1 MALVTPTSELE
12 AVNIMLSAIG
22 ESPVSTLNNASLVDV
37 SLAQSILKETSVD
50 IQSQGLHCNTEINYP
65 LVPNVSGEVIVPNN
79 CVRIDTTE
87 ASADVD
93 VTQRGNRLYDRKERS
108 FNSFSGTLYV
118 EMVLLLDFSDLPQHV
133 RRYATVKAARR
144 FQARYVGSQ
153 TLGGFTEVDEREAL
167 VQFERAEKL
176 NEDNNILS
184 DNFDTYKILSRGSP
198 RRAVR
203 F

>member
-1 MALVTPTSELE
+1 MAITPTSKLE

-22 ESPVSTLNNASLVDV
+22 ESPVSSLNTPSLVDV
-37 SLAQSILKETSVD
+37 SLAESIIDETSVD
-50 IQSQGLHCNTEINYP
+50 IQTQGLHCNTEVNFP
-65 LVPNVSGEVIVPNN
+65 LTPNVNGEIIVPTN

-87 ASADVD
+87 TSADIN
-93 VTQRGNRLYDRKERS
+93 VTQRGTRLYDKKERS
-108 FNSFSGTLYV
+108 YTSFTGTLKV
-118 EMVLLLDFSDLPQHV
+118 EMVLLLDFTDLPQHV
-133 RRYATVKAARR
+133 RRYITVKAARR
-144 FQARYVGSQ
+144 FQARFMGSQ
-153 TLGGFTEVDEREAL
+153 QLGGFTEMDERESL
-167 VQFERAEKL
+167 IQFERAEKL

>member
-65 LVPNVSGEVIVPNN
+65 LVPNVSGEVIIPNN

>member
-1 MALVTPTSELE
+1 M
-12 AVNIMLSAIG
+12 
-22 ESPVSTLNNASLVDV
+22 NNASLVDV

-65 LVPNVSGEVIVPNN
+65 LVPNVSGEVIIPNN

-93 VTQRGNRLYDRKERS
+93 VTQRGNRLYNRKERS

-133 RRYATVKAARR
+133 RRYSTVKAARR

>member
-65 LVPNVSGEVIVPNN
+65 LVPNVSGEVIIPNN

-93 VTQRGNRLYDRKERS
+93 VTQRGNRLYNRKERS

-133 RRYATVKAARR
+133 RRYSTVKAARR

>member
-1 MALVTPTSELE
+1 MAITPTSKLE

-22 ESPVSTLNNASLVDV
+22 ESPVSSLNNPSLVDV
-37 SLAQSILKETSVD
+37 SLAESIIDETSVD
-50 IQSQGLHCNTEINYP
+50 IQTQGLHCNTEVNFP
-65 LVPNVSGEVIVPNN
+65 LTPNVNGEIIVPTN

-87 ASADVD
+87 TSADIN
-93 VTQRGNRLYDRKERS
+93 VTQRGTRLYDKKERS
-108 FNSFSGTLYV
+108 YTSFTGTLKV
-118 EMVLLLDFSDLPQHV
+118 EMVLLLDFTDLPQHV
-133 RRYATVKAARR
+133 RRYITVKAARR
-144 FQARYVGSQ
+144 FQARFMGSQ
-153 TLGGFTEVDEREAL
+153 QLGGFTEMDERESL
-167 VQFERAEKL
+167 IQFERAEKL

>member
-1 MALVTPTSELE
+1 MALITPTSELE

-22 ESPVSTLNNASLVDV
+22 ESPVSTLDNASLVDV
-37 SLAQSILKETSVD
+37 SLAQSILKETSID

-65 LVPNVSGEVIVPNN
+65 LVPNDDGEIIIPTN
-79 CVRIDTTE
+79 CARIDTTE
-87 ASADVD
+87 ASSDID
-93 VTQRGNRLYDRKERS
+93 VTQRGNRLYDREERS
-108 FNSFSGTLYV
+108 FTSFSETIRV
-118 EMVLLLDFSDLPQHV
+118 EMVLLLEFADLPQHV

-153 TLGGFTEVDEREAL
+153 TLGGFTEIDEREAL

-176 NEDNNILS
+176 NEDNNILIDS
-184 DNFDTYKILSRGSP
+184 YDTHKILSRGAP
-198 RRAVR
+198 RRSVR

>member
-65 LVPNVSGEVIVPNN
+65 LVPNVSGEVIIPNN

-133 RRYATVKAARR
+133 RRYSTVKAARR

>member
-1 MALVTPTSELE
+1 MALIAPTSKIE

-22 ESPVSTLNNASLVDV
+22 ESPVSSLNNPSLVDV
-37 SLAQSILKETSVD
+37 SLAESILDETSVD
-50 IQSQGLHCNTEINYP
+50 IQTQGLHCNTEINYP
-65 LVPNVSGEVIVPNN
+65 LTANVNGEIIVPTN

-87 ASADVD
+87 TSADID
-93 VTQRGNRLYDRKERS
+93 VTQRGNRLYDREERS
-108 FNSFSGTLYV
+108 FTSFTGTLRV
-118 EMVLLLDFSDLPQHV
+118 EMVLLLDFEDLPQHV
-133 RRYATVKAARR
+133 RRYTTVKAARR
-144 FQARYVGSQ
+144 FQGRYIGSES
-153 TLGGFTEVDEREAL
+153 LGGFTEIDEREAM

>member
-1 MALVTPTSELE
+1 MALVAPTSKLE

-22 ESPVSTLNNASLVDV
+22 ESPVSSLNNPSLVDV
-37 SLAQSILKETSVD
+37 SLAESILDETSVD

-65 LVPNVSGEVIVPNN
+65 LVPNASGEIIVPTN
-79 CVRIDTTE
+79 CARIDTTE
-87 ASADVD
+87 TSSDID
-93 VTQRGNRLYDRKERS
+93 VTQRGNRLYDREERS
-108 FNSFSGTLYV
+108 YNSFSGTIYV
-118 EMVLLLDFSDLPQHV
+118 EMVLLLDFEDLPQHV

-144 FQARYVGSQ
+144 FQARYIGSE
-153 TLGGFTEVDEREAL
+153 TLGGFTEIDEREAM

-176 NEDNNILS
+176 NEDNNVLS

>member
-1 MALVTPTSELE
+1 MYKRQ
-12 AVNIMLSAIG
+12 LSAIG

-65 LVPNVSGEVIVPNN
+65 LVPNVSGEVIIPNN

-93 VTQRGNRLYDRKERS
+93 VTQRGNRLYNRKERS

-133 RRYATVKAARR
+133 RRYSTVKAARR

>member
-65 LVPNVSGEVIVPNN
+65 LVPNVSGEVIIPNN

-133 RRYATVKAARR
+133 RRYSTVKAARR

-184 DNFDTYKILSRGSP
+184 DNFDTYKILSRGAP

>member
-1 MALVTPTSELE
+1 
-12 AVNIMLSAIG
+12 
-22 ESPVSTLNNASLVDV
+22 VDV
-37 SLAQSILKETSVD
+37 SLAESILDETSVD
-50 IQSQGLHCNTEINYP
+50 IQTQGLHCNTEINYP
-65 LVPNVSGEVIVPNN
+65 LTANVNGEIIVPTN

-87 ASADVD
+87 TSADID
-93 VTQRGNRLYDRKERS
+93 VTQRGNKLYDRGERS
-108 FNSFSGTLYV
+108 YTSFTGTLRV
-118 EMVLLLDFSDLPQHV
+118 EMVLLLDFEDLPQHV
-133 RRYATVKAARR
+133 RRYSTVKAARR
-144 FQARYVGSQ
+144 FQGRYIGSES
-153 TLGGFTEVDEREAL
+153 LGGFTEIDEREAM

>member
-22 ESPVSTLNNASLVDV
+22 ESPVSTLNNASLVEV

-65 LVPNVSGEVIVPNN
+65 LVPNVSGEVIIPNN

-93 VTQRGNRLYDRKERS
+93 VTQRGNRLYNRKERS

-133 RRYATVKAARR
+133 RRYSTVKAARR